1 MALFDSGVPYTRLI
15 SVSGNMQRYR
25 MMRYVMVLGI
35 ILVTIFLYV
44 SYYTTPMSSVD
55 NRYAAYVSQEQRIPP
70 YVHDNSDHNFDSIGG
85 AESNTSGAGVG
96 GKEQQPPQPQPSQ
109 PEETASGPSEATK
122 QQPSSSKSNIS
133 GNSSGDGDS
142 KRGSVGTGGT
152 GEIVEV
158 TKELNSRS
166 VAETEVKTNLTSGK
180 KSQATFCRV
189 AKISHI
195 TSI

>member
-55 NRYAAYVSQEQRIPP
+55 NRYAAYVSQEQRMPP
-70 YVHDNSDHNFDSIGG
+70 YVYEHSDHNFDSIGG
-85 AESNTSGAGVG
+85 AEGNTSGAGVG
-96 GKEQQPPQPQPSQ
+96 VKEPQPPQPQPSQ
-109 PEETASGPSEATK
+109 PEEMASGPSEATK
-122 QQPSSSKSNIS
+122 QQPPSSSKSNIS
-133 GNSSGDGDS
+133 GNNSVDGDS
-142 KRGSVGTGGT
+142 KRASVGTGGT

-158 TKELNSRS
+158 TKELSSRS

-180 KSQATFCRV
+180 KSY
-189 AKISHI
+189 
-195 TSI
+195 

>member
-55 NRYAAYVSQEQRIPP
+55 NRYAAYVSQEQRMPP
-70 YVHDNSDHNFDSIGG
+70 YVYEHSDHNFDSIGG
-85 AESNTSGAGVG
+85 AEDNTSGAGVG
-96 GKEQQPPQPQPSQ
+96 VKDQQPPQPQPSQ

-122 QQPSSSKSNIS
+122 QQPPSSSKSNIS
-133 GNSSGDGDS
+133 GNNSVDGDS
-142 KRGSVGTGGT
+142 KRASVGTGGT

-158 TKELNSRS
+158 TKELSSRS
-166 VAETEVKTNLTSGK
+166 VAETEVKTNLTSGN
-180 KSQATFCRV
+180 
-189 AKISHI
+189 
-195 TSI
+195 TSY